1 MYIDGEFYEKNEAK
15 ISVFDHGLLYG
26 DGVFEG
32 IRAYQ
37 GCLFRLRQHLDRLF
51 DSAKYLNLKI
61 PHSPDALVEIVKESC
76 RRNDLRDAYVRLI
89 VTRGVG
95 DLGLAPWLCKQPT
108 VICIADKIKLYPQ
121 EDYENGLHIA
131 TASTR
136 RMGSEML
143 NPRVKTLNY
152 LNNVLAKIEANNA
165 NAPEALMLNDDGFV
179 VEATG
184 DNIFI
189 VRHGALLTPPTW
201 IGALRGITRD
211 TVIEIA
217 HSMEIPIREEPFTR
231 YQIIT
236 ADEAFLT
243 GTAAEVIPV
252 TRIDARNIGDGRPGL
267 ITRTLIERFRSLV
280 TTDGELF

>member
-1 MYIDGEFYEKNEAK
+1 
-15 ISVFDHGLLYG
+15 
-26 DGVFEG
+26 
-32 IRAYQ
+32 
-37 GCLFRLRQHLDRLF
+37 
-51 DSAKYLNLKI
+51 
-61 PHSPDALVEIVKESC
+61 
-76 RRNDLRDAYVRLI
+76 
-89 VTRGVG
+89 
-95 DLGLAPWLCKQPT
+95 
-108 VICIADKIKLYPQ
+108 
-121 EDYENGLHIA
+121 
-131 TASTR
+131 
-136 RMGSEML
+136 MGSEML

-217 HSMEIPIREEPFTR
+217 HSMELPVREEPFTR

-252 TRIDARNIGDGRPGL
+252 TRIDARDIGDGRPGP
-267 ITRTLIERFRSLV
+267 ITRTLIKRFRSLV
-280 TTDGELF
+280 TTDGEQF